1 MEIRKKDRKNKSAYN
16 DAFELEIQ
24 KRKFV
29 NKNPLCSKKS
39 IQFQKGISYFYNI
52 KILTQA

>member
-1 MEIRKKDRKNKSAYN
+1 MWKSVKRVKNKSAYN

-29 NKNPLCSKKS
+29 NKNTRCSKKS
-39 IQFQKGISYFYNI
+39 IPFQKEIS
-52 KILTQA
+52 